1 MDTQIVFG
9 VDVSKHKSNIA
20 IVINGKVVDE
30 FKITHTRDG
39 FKRLDDALNHF
50 KNPQVIF
57 ESSGVYSRTL
67 RAFLQ
72 RNNWS
77 YTEINPLA
85 AKKDMD
91 SFRHNKN
98 DQLDAVALAQAMNQH
113 HYAPTFQE
121 QQIYSELR
129 DMERSYQE
137 FNEDI
142 VRAKK
147 QATSKTTD
155 YFSGD

>member
-98 DQLDAVALAQAMNQH
+98 DQLDAVALAQAMNQ
-113 HYAPTFQE
+113 Q
-121 QQIYSELR
+121 S
-129 DMERSYQE
+129 DS
-137 FNEDI
+137 
-142 VRAKK
+142 
-147 QATSKTTD
+147 
-155 YFSGD
+155 